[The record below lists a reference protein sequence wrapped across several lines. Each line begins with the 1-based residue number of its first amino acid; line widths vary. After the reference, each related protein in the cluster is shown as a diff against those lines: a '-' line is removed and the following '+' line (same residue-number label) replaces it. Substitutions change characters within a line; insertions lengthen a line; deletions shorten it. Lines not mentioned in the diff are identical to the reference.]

1 MVYYSLL
8 GIFDIGRGGGVEY
21 QGEGITLGSRE
32 GVGGKRLS
40 RFRVQE
46 FKSSGLQV
54 VRCKVYMWL
63 QDLNFVAQGS
73 GVLLLKQGLL

>member
-1 MVYYSLL
+1 MVLN
-8 GIFDIGRGGGVEY
+8 IKGRGLLWGPGRGFEVR
-21 QGEGITLGSRE
+21 GFRGS
-32 GVGGKRLS
+32 G
-40 RFRVQE
+40 FRE

-73 GVLLLKQGLL
+73 GVLLLKPG